1 MYLPIRY
8 PEEEETEIKEE
19 EVEETTEEVAEEVE
33 AKEEAET
40 EETVVEK
47 AEEEEGAVVTE
58 EVGIAEEKAEL
69 AEEEVCQV
77 MFPKGKDVKYLFT
90 ALANLLHEANLVFTP
105 DGIKMKSI
113 DPSKV
118 SLLILDIPSVNLE
131 EVRVPREM
139 KVGIVFDIIKKI
151 AKRIKA
157 RDKIEFLVKP
167 GTGRF
172 YLTIYSKKGREAGIY
187 RRFGIPIINVAE
199 EEIPEPSLTY
209 PVRIR
214 MDIDTFTDIV
224 AAADEITDAV
234 TFIAK
239 PDAFIIKAMG
249 EGGKGLEAEYTR
261 TDEAIYELEA
271 EETCEATYSTEYIL
285 DCARQMKQICEYV
298 IIEFA
303 TNKPLKLVFEFS
315 VGKLQFYLAPR
326 AV

>member
-1 MYLPIRY
+1 MPLPIR
-8 PEEEETEIKEE
+8 EEETEEIKE
-19 EVEETTEEVAEEVE
+19 EVEETVEEV
-33 AKEEAET
+33 KEEAVG
-40 EETVVEK
+40 EEAEVSESVERV
-47 AEEEEGAVVTE
+47 EEEEGVAVE
-58 EVGIAEEKAEL
+58 EAAAEERIE

-90 ALANLLHEANLVFTP
+90 ALANLLHEANLVFSP

-139 KVGIVFDIIKKI
+139 KVGIVFDIMKKI

-157 RDKIEFLVKP
+157 RDKIEFMVKP

-224 AAADEITDAV
+224 AAADEISDAV
-234 TFIAK
+234 TLIAK
-239 PDAFIIKAMG
+239 PDAFIIKAVG
-249 EGGKGLEAEYTR
+249 EGGKGLEAEYGR

-303 TNKPLKLVFEFS
+303 TNKPLKLTFEFS
-315 VGKLQFYLAPR
+315 VGRLQFYLAPR

>member
-1 MYLPIRY
+1 MYLPIRD
-8 PEEEETEIKEE
+8 PEEEEETEVREE
-19 EVEETTEEVAEEVE
+19 EVEETTEEIA
-33 AKEEAET
+33 EEAEA
-40 EETVVEK
+40 EETVIEK
-47 AEEEEGAVVTE
+47 AEEEGAAITE
-58 EVGIAEEKAEL
+58 EVGVAEERAEL
-69 AEEEVCQV
+69 GEEEVCQV

-90 ALANLLHEANLVFTP
+90 ALANLLHEANLVFSP

-118 SLLILDIPSVNLE
+118 SLLVLDIPSVNLE
-131 EVRVPREM
+131 EFRVPREM

-157 RDKIEFLVKP
+157 RDKIEFMVRP

-199 EEIPEPSLTY
+199 EEIPEPSLIY
-209 PVRIR
+209 PIRIR

-224 AAADEITDAV
+224 AAADEISDAV

-239 PDAFIIKAMG
+239 PDAFIIKAVG